1 MKWIEGSTKLTKG
14 QHEVT
19 ERLTQGRDH
28 QDGEADYMA
37 NRRP

>member
-19 ERLTQGRDH
+19 ERLTQGRD
-28 QDGEADYMA
+28 AAMLA
-37 NRRP
+37 AW